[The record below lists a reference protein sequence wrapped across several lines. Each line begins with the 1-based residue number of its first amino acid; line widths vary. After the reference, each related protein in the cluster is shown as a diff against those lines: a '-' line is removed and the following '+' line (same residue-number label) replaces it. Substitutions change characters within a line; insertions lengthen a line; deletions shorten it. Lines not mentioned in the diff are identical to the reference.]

1 MSGLYNILQ
10 QPVLAAAVIFFI
22 LYVFTMNILGVLLMG
37 TDKIRSLEKRFRIP
51 ERTLFLV
58 SLLGGSL
65 GTLLGMWVFHHK
77 TRHWYFRLFM
87 PLIFLLHAALIILG
101 ILKLMKIL

>member
-58 SLLGGSL
+58 SLSGGSL